1 MRCEQRHLLRALP
14 LTESKQRIT
23 RSFQDSVLIPRL
35 LQVSKG
41 HVKVGKLSHPGPFY
55 RRQSRTRPTSTKFK
69 HRREK
74 LFVTWRIKLEAS
86 REWRPYSH
94 QSGGIIHIMFP
105 RMQLSLCFCLHWF
118 YSPLQRLKPN
128 FIINPPTNPE
138 EESRT
143 ITQPPQKWARNAD

>member
-1 MRCEQRHLLRALP
+1 MRCEQRHLLRVLP
-14 LTESKQRIT
+14 LTESKQTIT

-41 HVKVGKLSHPGPFY
+41 HVKVGKLSHPGSF
-55 RRQSRTRPTSTKFK
+55 
-69 HRREK
+69 HRFISPDLPLRSSNTDVKK
-74 LFVTWRIKLEAS
+74 LFVTWWIKLEAS
-86 REWRPYSH
+86 RESRPYSH